1 MTRSRVLVALGGLA
15 ISAIFLWLAVRDAD
29 PEAVRDALGDA
40 DIGLVV
46 LASLA
51 FMVGYFVQAIR
62 WRKIAAAPQVGS
74 RRFYEMVLG
83 GLACNNV
90 LPIRIGEVVRAGW
103 LSREA
108 PMPGGRAL
116 GSVALDRVCDVVA
129 LVIFLVIG
137 LQAVPTPAWLRNMII
152 GAAILL
158 VVIAAALVFARVY
171 ARSRGRDR
179 RERGR
184 VRRIVRDTIDFLGEP
199 IGRHR
204 AAVWLGLSI
213 LAWSIGA
220 VAVYLVARAVGVD
233 LDPLEAVFVGA
244 ALSLG
249 VAIPSSPGYI
259 GTYQLIAVEALGL
272 LGVDDSQAL
281 AFSILMHASWFV
293 PTTLIGGAIIG
304 WRALRLGERPAAPA
318 VQDHSLA
325 GLERPGGVSDS
336 T

>member
-1 MTRSRVLVALGGLA
+1 MTRSRVLIALGGLVL
-15 ISAIFLWLAVRDAD
+15 SGIFLWLAVRDAD
-29 PEAVRDALGDA
+29 PDAVRDALGEA
-40 DIGLVV
+40 DVGLVL

-51 FMVGYFVQAIR
+51 FMCGYLLQATR
-62 WRKIAAAPQVGS
+62 WRKIAATPQVGL

-116 GSVALDRVCDVVA
+116 GTVALDRACDVVTLA
-129 LVIFLVIG
+129 LFLVVG
-137 LQAVPTPAWLRNMII
+137 LLAVPTPAWLRNMII
-152 GAAILL
+152 GAAVLVALILA
-158 VVIAAALVFARVY
+158 VLVFARLY
-171 ARSRGRDR
+171 TRSRGRDR

-184 VRRIVRDTIDFLGEP
+184 IRRIVRDTIDFLGEP

-204 AAVWLGLSI
+204 AAMWLALSI
-213 LAWSIGA
+213 AAWSIGA
-220 VAVYLVARAVGVD
+220 VSVYLVARSVSVELAP
-233 LDPLEAVFVGA
+233 LDAVFVA
-244 ALSLG
+244 SALALG

-272 LGVDDSQAL
+272 LDVDESQAL
-281 AFSILMHASWFV
+281 AFAILMQASWYV

-304 WRALRLGERPAAPA
+304 WRALRMT
-318 VQDHSLA
+318 D
-325 GLERPGGVSDS
+325 RPGSPPSGRAEATDLGGRYPP
-336 T
+336 

>member
-1 MTRSRVLVALGGLA
+1 MTRNRVLLALVGLV
-15 ISAIFLWLAVRDAD
+15 ISAVFLWLAVRNAD
-29 PEAVRDALGDA
+29 PDAVREALSEA
-40 DIGLVV
+40 DVGLILLAVV
-46 LASLA
+46 A
-51 FMVGYFVQAIR
+51 FMFGYLLQATR
-62 WRKIAAAPQVGS
+62 WRKIAAAPQVGL

-116 GSVALDRVCDVVA
+116 GTVALDRACDVIA
-129 LVIFLVIG
+129 LVLFLLIG

-152 GAAILL
+152 GAAILVAL
-158 VVIAAALVFARVY
+158 IVGALVFARLY
-171 ARSRGRDR
+171 TRTRGRDR

-199 IGRHR
+199 VGRRR
-204 AAVWLGLSI
+204 AAVWLALSI
-213 LAWSIGA
+213 AGWTMGA
-220 VAVYLVARAVGVD
+220 VAAFLVARSVGIH
-233 LDPLEAVFVGA
+233 LAPLEAIFVA
-244 ALSLG
+244 SALALG

-272 LGVDDSQAL
+272 LDIDDSQAL

-293 PTTLIGGAIIG
+293 PTTLFGGGVII
-304 WRALRLGERPAAPA
+304 WRALRAA
-318 VQDHSLA
+318 
-325 GLERPGGVSDS
+325 ERPGALK
-336 T
+336 TPT

>member
-1 MTRSRVLVALGGLA
+1 MTRTRVLIALVGLV
-15 ISAIFLWLAVRDAD
+15 ISAIFLWLAIKDAD

-40 DIGLVV
+40 DIGLVL
-46 LASLA
+46 LASA
-51 FMVGYFVQAIR
+51 IAMVSYLFQATR
-62 WRKIAAAPQVGS
+62 WRRIAAAPQVRT
-74 RRFYEMVLG
+74 RRYYEMVLG

-129 LVIFLVIG
+129 LALFLVIG
-137 LQAVPTPAWLRNMII
+137 IQAVPTPAWLRNMII
-152 GAAILL
+152 GAAVLI
-158 VVIAAALVFARVY
+158 VAIVAALVFARVY
-171 ARSRGRDR
+171 TRSRGRDR

-204 AAVWLGLSI
+204 AAAWLALS
-213 LAWSIGA
+213 LAAWSLGA
-220 VAVYLVARAVGVD
+220 TSVYFVARSVGVE
-233 LDPLEAVFVGA
+233 LEPLEAVFVA
-244 ALSLG
+244 SALALG

-259 GTYQLIAVEALGL
+259 GTYQLIAVESLGL
-272 LGVDDSQAL
+272 LDVDESQAL

-293 PTTLIGGAIIG
+293 PTTVFGGGVII
-304 WRALRLGERPAAPA
+304 WRALRMA
-318 VQDHSLA
+318 
-325 GLERPGGVSDS
+325 ERPGALK
-336 T
+336 TPT

>member
-1 MTRSRVLVALGGLA
+1 MTRSRVLIALGGLA

-40 DIGLVV
+40 EIGLVL
-46 LASLA
+46 LASA
-51 FMVGYFVQAIR
+51 VFMVAYLLGAIR
-62 WRKIAAAPQVGS
+62 WRKIAATPQVPV
-74 RRFYEMVLG
+74 RRFYEMALG

-116 GSVALDRVCDVVA
+116 GTVALDRACDVIA
-129 LVIFLVIG
+129 LAIFLVVGI
-137 LQAVPTPAWLRNMII
+137 QAVDTPAWLRNMVI
-152 GAAILL
+152 GAALLL
-158 VVIAAALVFARVY
+158 VVIVAALVFARVY
-171 ARSRGRDR
+171 TRSQERDR

-204 AAVWLGLSI
+204 AAVWVGLSI
-213 LAWSIGA
+213 GAWSVSA
-220 VAVYLVARAVGVD
+220 LAVYLVARSVGVE
-233 LDPLEAVFVGA
+233 LEPLEAVFVA
-244 ALSLG
+244 SALALG

-259 GTYQLIAVEALGL
+259 GTYQLIAVESLGL
-272 LGVDDSQAL
+272 LDVGPSQAL

-293 PTTLIGGAIIG
+293 PTTLVGGAIIG
-304 WRALRLGERPAAPA
+304 WRALRLADRRRSAS
-318 VQDHSLA
+318 VQP
-325 GLERPGGVSDS
+325 R
-336 T
+336 